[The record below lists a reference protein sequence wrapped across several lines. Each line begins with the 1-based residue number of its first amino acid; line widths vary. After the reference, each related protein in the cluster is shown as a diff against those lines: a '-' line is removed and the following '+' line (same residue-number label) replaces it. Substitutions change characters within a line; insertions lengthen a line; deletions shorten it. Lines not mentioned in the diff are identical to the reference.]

1 MGFVGSF
8 TSSPMTDGASQL
20 FKMEMTQKH
29 QRDSWPRYRLSL
41 NNESLTK
48 QKHKN
53 RTMKVHHAPQ
63 ENKFSRI
70 CHALVTKRPR

>member
-20 FKMEMTQKH
+20 FKMEMTQK
-29 QRDSWPRYRLSL
+29 QQLDSWPLYRLSL
-41 NNESLTK
+41 NNESLTE
-48 QKHKN
+48 QNHTN
-53 RTMKVHHAPQ
+53 RTTKVRRAPQ
-63 ENKFSRI
+63 ANKFSRI